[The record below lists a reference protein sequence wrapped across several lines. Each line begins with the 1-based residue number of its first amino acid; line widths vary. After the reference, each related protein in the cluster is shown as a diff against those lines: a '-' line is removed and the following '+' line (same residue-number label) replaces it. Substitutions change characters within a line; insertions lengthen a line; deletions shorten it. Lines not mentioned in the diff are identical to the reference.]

1 MFILFLFK
9 LAGLLDLS
17 WGFIIT
23 IETIWFLLNVI
34 VFYISL
40 EKQNEKRNK
49 EKELERRMEC
59 LYKAILE
66 NKKSIEYIQQLIEEN
81 KGV

>member
-17 WGFIIT
+17 WGFIII